1 MSSALGGRQRPVPA
15 AVPLIA
21 LVLSVLAVLT
31 GCGGEATAD
40 GQAEG
45 HDHSAEAPAAVEGPE
60 DRFAGLDLAEPYRR
74 PSFTLTD
81 TTGASVDFE
90 AATAGRPT
98 LLFFGYTNCPDVC
111 PTTMA
116 DIAVALRGLDS
127 TLVEDLQVVFVTT
140 DPATDTPAVLGEYL
154 GRFDADLPVPFVGL
168 TGDQAAIDQAQL
180 STGVPLAEDQGRL
193 HSSLLLLYGTD
204 DEAHVA
210 FDAGNTSRDIAA
222 DLRLVAGEA

>member
-1 MSSALGGRQRPVPA
+1 VSSAVRGRLRPALA
-15 AVPLIA
+15 ALS
-21 LVLSVLAVLT
+21 LSVVLLC
-31 GCGGEATAD
+31 GCGAEATGDAD
-40 GQAEG
+40 QQAGG
-45 HDHSAEAPAAVEGPE
+45 HDHSDAPAAVEGPE

-74 PSFTLTD
+74 PQFTLTD
-81 TTGASVDFE
+81 TTGATFDFR
-90 AATAGRPT
+90 AATSGRPT

-116 DIAVALRGLDS
+116 DVAVALRGMDAAL
-127 TLVEDLQVVFVTT
+127 LEDLQVVFVTT
-140 DPATDTPAVLGEYL
+140 DPAVDTPEVLGEYL
-154 GRFDADLPVPFVGL
+154 ARFDADLPVPFTGL
-168 TGDQAAIDQAQL
+168 TGDQAQIDQAQL

-222 DLRLVAGEA
+222 DLRLVTEDA

>member
-1 MSSALGGRQRPVPA
+1 VSSSVRGRLRPALA
-15 AVPLIA
+15 
-21 LVLSVLAVLT
+21 VLSLSAVLALT
-31 GCGGEATAD
+31 GCGSEATGD
-40 GQAEG
+40 GQADGAG
-45 HDHSAEAPAAVEGPE
+45 HDHSGSAAAIEGPE
-60 DRFAGLDLAEPYRR
+60 ERFAGLDLAEPYRR

-81 TTGASVDFE
+81 TTGASFDFK
-90 AATAGRPT
+90 AATSGRPT

-116 DIAVALRGLDS
+116 DVAVALRGLDAA
-127 TLVEDLQVVFVTT
+127 LVEDLQVVFVTT
-140 DPATDTPAVLGEYL
+140 DPAFDSPEVLGEYL
-154 GRFDADLPVPFVGL
+154 GRFDADLPVPFIGL

-180 STGVPLAEDQGRL
+180 STGVPLAEDHGRL

-222 DLRLVAGEA
+222 DLRLVAAGA